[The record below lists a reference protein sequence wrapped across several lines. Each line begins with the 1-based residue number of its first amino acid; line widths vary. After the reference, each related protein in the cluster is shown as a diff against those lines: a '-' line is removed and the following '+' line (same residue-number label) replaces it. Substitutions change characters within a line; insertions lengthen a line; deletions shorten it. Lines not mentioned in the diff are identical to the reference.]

1 MTPQKSAEVYLWK
14 IAKEIPYKL
23 TKVSTTEKHFTPSY
37 TFRQDGVFNITELK
51 QVGAPTKN

>member
-1 MTPQKSAEVYLWK
+1 MIKLKTAEGELWK
-14 IAKEIPYKL
+14 LAKELPYKL

-37 TFRQDGVFNITELK
+37 TFRQDDVFNITELK